1 VSHPIRTDSD
11 RTRVL
16 KNASATIDHLLKIPH
31 TINDL
36 RRAIDEQ
43 IEDGIRAAS
52 YDGRVRG
59 GSKSSQPESIVV
71 GEHAKG
77 CTDDA
82 TCRCPNNRSDR
93 ACEALYELDEAI
105 RQVRKW
111 SEKLHSLSLE
121 FPIYDVAARKGL
133 KDREPGKG
141 KAPANLCA
149 VCWMHGTERE
159 RFGGTGTW
167 CPSCAQFKRTY
178 GERPTVRAVWE
189 ILHIRGH
196 VPLNDLRRLW
206 PEVAR
211 KVSA

>member
-16 KNASATIDHLLKIPH
+16 NNASTTIDHLLKIPH

-36 RRAIDEQ
+36 RQHMALRMN
-43 IEDGIRAAS
+43 DGIRAAA
-52 YDGRVRG
+52 YDGDPGRSSDDWSPTERAALLSRG
-59 GSKSSQPESIVV
+59 DTAHDDLTQLDKDLRTLAELMDRWHGWGIKYPTYDPE
-71 GEHAKG
+71 
-77 CTDDA
+77 
-82 TCRCPNNRSDR
+82 
-93 ACEALYELDEAI
+93 
-105 RQVRKW
+105 
-111 SEKLHSLSLE
+111 
-121 FPIYDVAARKGL
+121 ARKGL

-141 KAPANLCA
+141 TAPSHLCQ

-167 CPSCAQFKRTY
+167 CPTCAAFHRTY
-178 GERPTVRAVWE
+178 GQRPTVRAVWE

>member
-16 KNASATIDHLLKIPH
+16 NNASATIDHLLKIPH

-36 RRAIDEQ
+36 RQHMALRMN
-43 IEDGIRAAS
+43 DGIRAAA
-52 YDGRVRG
+52 YDGDPGRSSDDWSPTERAALLSRG
-59 GSKSSQPESIVV
+59 DTA
-71 GEHAKG
+71 H
-77 CTDDA
+77 DDLTQLDKDLRTLA
-82 TCRCPNNRSDR
+82 ELMDR
-93 ACEALYELDEAI
+93 WHGWGIKYPSWDAD
-105 RQVRKW
+105 
-111 SEKLHSLSLE
+111 
-121 FPIYDVAARKGL
+121 ARKGL

-141 KAPANLCA
+141 TAPAHLCA
-149 VCWMHGTERE
+149 VCWAHGKERE
-159 RFGGTGTW
+159 RYGGTGTW